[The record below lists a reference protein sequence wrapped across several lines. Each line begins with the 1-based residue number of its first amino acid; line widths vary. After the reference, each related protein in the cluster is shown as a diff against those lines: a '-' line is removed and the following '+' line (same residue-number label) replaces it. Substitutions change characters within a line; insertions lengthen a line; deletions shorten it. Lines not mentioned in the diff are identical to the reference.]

1 MAIWCTIRT
10 FAAHAIELGNEL
22 PKDVITFVKPMTCL
36 NTDGRVRLSKHPG
49 EMHYEI
55 ECVVRLDADLKV
67 DAIAVGLDLT
77 DRQAQ
82 THLRAEG
89 YPWAEGKCFR
99 DSALIGNLSDWK
111 QGVEEINSDSS
122 GLRLELRVNGELR
135 QSANLSEMSIPIHH
149 QISRISTWAPLQGSD
164 YLFTGTP
171 SGVGKL
177 VVGDEMHA
185 ILVDGSGNVIS
196 EISATCV

>member
-10 FAAHAIELGNEL
+10 FAAHAKELGNEL

-36 NTDGRVRLSKHPG
+36 NTDGRVSLSEHPG

-77 DRQAQ
+77 DRKAQ
-82 THLRAEG
+82 THLRADG
-89 YPWAEGKCFR
+89 YPWARGKCFR
-99 DSALIGNLSDWK
+99 DSALIGKFSNWK
-111 QGVEEINSDSS
+111 RDVEAINSDSA

-135 QSANLSEMSIPIHH
+135 QSAKLSEMSIPIHH

-177 VVGDEMHA
+177 EVGDEMHA
-185 ILVDGSGNVIS
+185 ILVDGSGDVIS

>member
-1 MAIWCTIRT
+1 M
-10 FAAHAIELGNEL
+10 
-22 PKDVITFVKPMTCL
+22 
-36 NTDGRVRLSKHPG
+36 
-49 EMHYEI
+49 
-55 ECVVRLDADLKV
+55 
-67 DAIAVGLDLT
+67 
-77 DRQAQ
+77 
-82 THLRAEG
+82 
-89 YPWAEGKCFR
+89 
-99 DSALIGNLSDWK
+99 
-111 QGVEEINSDSS
+111 EEINSDSS

-177 VVGDEMHA
+177 EVGDEMHA

>member
-10 FAAHAIELGNEL
+10 FAAHAKELGNEL

-99 DSALIGNLSDWK
+99 DSALIGNL
-111 QGVEEINSDSS
+111 
-122 GLRLELRVNGELR
+122 GLEARRG
-135 QSANLSEMSIPIHH
+135 
-149 QISRISTWAPLQGSD
+149 
-164 YLFTGTP
+164 
-171 SGVGKL
+171 
-177 VVGDEMHA
+177 
-185 ILVDGSGNVIS
+185 GN
-196 EISATCV
+196 